1 MSQCEFKSI
10 FTGDYMK
17 VFMARLLAEEASR
30 EPCKKKI
37 MSGSLSEKFNGLRE
51 FYRLANKEIFEAGR
65 DEWGVDAY
73 EIDWVIL
80 FTPIE
85 KALWHDIRD
94 CNAIL
99 YPQYPVGKYFV
110 DFGNPVAKVAIECD
124 GSIYHK
130 DEEKD
135 AARQSEIEYLGWHV
149 YRISGRDC
157 FTEFNEET
165 MESGYAR
172 KFVSSICENH
182 RIGRHHQNSDE

>member
-1 MSQCEFKSI
+1 MSQCDFKP
-10 FTGDYMK
+10 FDAVDYMK
-17 VFMARLLAEEASR
+17 VLLFRALANEASR

-37 MSGSLSEKFNGLRE
+37 MSENLSEKFNGLRE
-51 FYRLANKEIFEAGR
+51 FYRLANKEILEAGR
-65 DEWGVDAY
+65 YEWGIDAY
-73 EIDWVIL
+73 EVDWVIL

-99 YPQYPVGKYFV
+99 YPQYPVGRYFV

-124 GSIYHK
+124 GAIYHK
-130 DEEKD
+130 DKAKD
-135 AARQSEIEYLGWHV
+135 SARQSEIESLGWHV

-165 MESGYAR
+165 MQSGYAR
-172 KFVSSICENH
+172 QFVSGICENH
-182 RIGRHHQNSDE
+182 RIGRHHQTNHK